1 MSCRNHLIV
10 HKIAHNMKNIILTFL
25 LLVYSSISFSQEKQ
39 DRILYFVD
47 SIPILDTPD
56 DDEEISNEDIA
67 QLDVFTNLDKIKALG
82 REGKIDKIIY
92 ITTKAYL
99 SRSAEVK
106 RIPTTKNMDRKN
118 GIWYPKN
125 SDQPYTGK
133 FIDYFV
139 NGKIQEEGVFKDGKV
154 NGIRTGYYPNGNK
167 SYFYTYTNG
176 ITNGESEEYFINGKL
191 KQKGS
196 FLKDKEVGL
205 WQDFYST
212 GKLKRQSTF
221 ENNKQDLSKEETKF
235 YGFLNKGITIMREGD
250 YAGAIKKFN
259 EAAKLNAGYADLYF
273 YRGTAKL
280 NTFDFDNAISD
291 FDNAIALEPLYM
303 EALSNRAFARLRKY
317 EFKDSK
323 TLSKSNEVTVTVA
336 KDNVP
341 IPKDDL
347 DKICSDLKRG
357 FELGD
362 RKTMIIDAM
371 KRYCNGG
378 FVKSTQ

>member
-1 MSCRNHLIV
+1 
-10 HKIAHNMKNIILTFL
+10 MKNIILTFL

-47 SIPILDTPD
+47 SIPILDTPEG
-56 DDEEISNEDIA
+56 DDEISEEDIA
-67 QLDVFTNLDKIKALG
+67 QLDVVTNLEKIKALG

-92 ITTKAYL
+92 IITKAYL
-99 SRSAEVK
+99 ARSAEVK
-106 RIPTTKNMDRKN
+106 RIPTSKNMDRKN
-118 GIWYPKN
+118 GIWYHEN

-139 NGKIQEEGVFKDGKV
+139 NGKIQGEGVLRDGIIE
-154 NGIRTGYYPNGNK
+154 GIRTVYYPNGNK
-167 SYFYTYTNG
+167 KYFYTYANG
-176 ITNGESEEYFINGKL
+176 IENGESEEYFINGKL

-196 FLKDKEVGL
+196 FTNKKETGL
-205 WQDFYST
+205 WQVFYST
-212 GKLKRQSTF
+212 GKLKRQSMF
-221 ENNKQDLSKEETKF
+221 VNNKQDLPKEEMKF
-235 YGFLNKGITIMREGD
+235 HSLLSKGITIMREGD
-250 YAGAIKKFN
+250 YGGAVKKFN

-323 TLSKSNEVTVTVA
+323 TLSKSNEVTVVVA

-362 RKTMIIDAM
+362 RKPIVIDAI
-371 KRYCNGG
+371 KRYCN
-378 FVKSTQ
+378 